1 MTLLPATTLPDPQ
14 QTVSRSFIRLGALA
28 TGVIVTNLSAPQI
41 LVALIGS
48 SFGISTA
55 QAGMVSTSTL
65 LGYATGLFLLVPLA
79 DIFENRNLIG
89 FTLACTVTAAICTAL
104 APTPS
109 LLLLCV
115 FVLGVFCSAIQ
126 MLVPLIA
133 AMAHP
138 SERGRV
144 IGDVMGGL
152 MIGIMLSRP
161 LASLIADAWDWRGFY
176 AASAA
181 AIAVLAIAL
190 MRRLP
195 SLQPAARISYAGLL
209 GSFWTLWRDEPVL
222 RVRSWT
228 ASLAMASFSAYWTAI
243 ALRLSASPFNLAAR
257 GIAIFALVGAAGAI
271 ATPLAGRMGDRGWT
285 RRGLCASHLLIIVAP
300 VLCALAEFVPS
311 RTLALTVEGLGAILL
326 DIGFTCDQILGRRA
340 INLLQPEA
348 RGRINGLYV
357 GLFFIGGGIGA
368 AAASLAWSYGGWSAV
383 CLAAGSFG
391 FIALI
396 TDAVTSTGT
405 S

>member
-1 MTLLPATTLPDPQ
+1 MTCLQPTLSSHR
-14 QTVSRSFIRLGALA
+14 TVPRAFVRLGALA

-55 QAGMVSTSTL
+55 QAGMVSTLTL
-65 LGYATGLFLLVPLA
+65 LGYAAGLFLLVPLA
-79 DIFENRNLIG
+79 DIFENRSLIG
-89 FTLACTVTAAICTAL
+89 LTLGCTVAAAACTAL

-109 LLLLCV
+109 LLFLFV
-115 FVLGVFCSAIQ
+115 FVLGAFCSAIQ

-152 MIGIMLSRP
+152 MVGIMLSRP
-161 LASLIADAWDWRGFY
+161 LASFIADIWDWRGFY
-176 AASAA
+176 AASAT
-181 AIAVLAIAL
+181 AIAVIAIAL

-195 SLQPAARISYAGLL
+195 PLQPAARISYVGLL
-209 GSFWTLWRDEPVL
+209 RSFWTLWRDEPVL

-243 ALRLSASPFNLAAR
+243 ALRLSAAPFNLTPR

-285 RRGLCASHLLIIVAP
+285 RQGLCASHLLIIAALA
-300 VLCALAEFVPS
+300 LCASAEFVS
-311 RTLALTVEGLGAILL
+311 SWALALVMEAAGAILL
-326 DIGFTCDQILGRRA
+326 DVGFTCDQTLGRRA
-340 INLLQPEA
+340 VNLLQPEA

-357 GLFFIGGGIGA
+357 GLFFIGGGVGA
-368 AAASLAWSYGGWSAV
+368 AAAGLAWSYGGWFAV
-383 CLAAGSFG
+383 CLVAGSFG
-391 FIALI
+391 FIALM
-396 TDAVTSTGT
+396 TDAMTTGT
-405 S
+405 P